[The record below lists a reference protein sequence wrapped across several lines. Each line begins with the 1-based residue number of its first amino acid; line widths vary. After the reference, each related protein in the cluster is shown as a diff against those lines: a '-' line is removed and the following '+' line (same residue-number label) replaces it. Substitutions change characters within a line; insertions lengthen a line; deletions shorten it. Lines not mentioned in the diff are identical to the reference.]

1 MNWEIFLGIAALVGF
16 MASVIGPIIKLTN
29 TITTLSGAIDNLD
42 KSVKDQKDGLEKLEQ
57 RLHDLEVKK

>member
-16 MASVIGPIIKLTN
+16 MASVIGPIIKLTI
-29 TITTLSGAIDNLD
+29 TIATLSGAIDNLD
-42 KSVKDQKDGLEKLEQ
+42 KSVKDLKDGQEKLEQ